1 MADLYVNVSP
11 RRIAVAR
18 GEFLEPG
25 EGRLIGTGARVARQL
40 KGLGLRRVVKAS
52 DLLRQLETTSFSD
65 KRARNILLGWGVEP
79 TDEPKAVL
87 MSHVK
92 SIQVVNGG
100 SEVEASSQDGEPVTV
115 PASLSVE
122 GRREKVAELK
132 DSHTH
137 EELAEMFGVSAST
150 ISRDVRAIEADE

>member
-25 EGRLIGTGARVARQL
+25 KGRLIGTGVREGRQL
-40 KGLGLRRVVKAS
+40 QGLGLSRVVKAEE
-52 DLLRQLETTSFSD
+52 LIRRLETSTFSD
-65 KRARNILLGWGVEP
+65 KRARDILLGWGVDP
-79 TDEPKAVL
+79 TDDPKEVL
-87 MSHVK
+87 MAHVK
-92 SIQVVNGG
+92 SLQAVNGG
-100 SEVEASSQDGEPVTV
+100 SEVEAASQDDEPVTV
-115 PASLSVE
+115 PAALSVE